1 MDEDIKDAVKD
12 LVVLIISIGLVIF
25 AYWLSLL

>member
-1 MDEDIKDAVKD
+1 MDEDIKEAIKD
-12 LVVLIISIGLVIF
+12 LIMLIISLGLVIF

>member
-1 MDEDIKDAVKD
+1 MDEDIKEAAKD
-12 LVVLIISIGLVIF
+12 LIILIISIGLVLF

>member
-1 MDEDIKDAVKD
+1 MDEDIKEAVKD
-12 LVVLIISIGLVIF
+12 LMILIISIGLVIF